1 MNIQGIN
8 ALNTYTGNKSQNQN
22 VNFTGWG
29 DKVTDFTAKIYGKY
43 IANSDRLRNFAEKAS
58 KKAKVENVSNHFQVA
73 GSAITSSAYM
83 VSTMKN
89 KDFDKDNARPLAIN
103 QGLGFLVPTAGAY
116 ITDHYIADI
125 KKQIEYKYD
134 AIHEH
139 RIAQQKLTQAEKK
152 EAMEKLGKKL
162 KSVRALMG
170 ILTFTLIYR
179 YVTPV
184 AITPVANKI
193 GNWVN
198 AKVHA
203 KEAAREQQAEMPKE
217 IEMKPMEDKKLNTAA

>member
-89 KDFDKDNARPLAIN
+89 KDFDKDNARTLAIN